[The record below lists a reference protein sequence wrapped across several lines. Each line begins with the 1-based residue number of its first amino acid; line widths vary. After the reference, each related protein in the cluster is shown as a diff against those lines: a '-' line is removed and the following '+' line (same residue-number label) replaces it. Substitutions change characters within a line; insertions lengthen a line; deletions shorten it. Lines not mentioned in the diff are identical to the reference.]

1 MLSVERNDG
10 KVRMRGFVSGREE
23 RAMGRDA
30 RARRGKADRV
40 AAMTADRARGATI
53 LRRVGWKVLRRVA
66 VGGTGCYS
74 ATL

>member
-1 MLSVERNDG
+1 
-10 KVRMRGFVSGREE
+10 
-23 RAMGRDA
+23 MGRDA

-53 LRRVGWKVLRRVA
+53 LTCGWKVLRRVA